1 MNLVC
6 EERFGVI
13 WDMDG
18 VLVDTGELHYQT
30 WQEILPSYGIPFS
43 RQRFRLTFGMNN
55 QGFLEYMAGKPLD
68 PAYVREIADRKES
81 RFRELINGSIQP
93 LPGVVDWLKRLGS
106 QGVRQAVA
114 SSAPQANVDVLLA
127 VLKIGDFF
135 QAAISAAE
143 MPGKPDPAVFLQAAR
158 LMDLPPASCVVVE
171 DAIPGVEAAR
181 RGGMACIAV
190 TTTNPPEALANA
202 DLVVNRLDELPGD
215 AFQRLWANRV

>member
-1 MNLVC
+1 MSYVI
-6 EERFGVI
+6 EGRFGVI

-30 WQEILPSYGIPFS
+30 WNEILPSYGIPFS

-55 QGFLEYMAGKPLD
+55 QGFLEYMAGKKLD
-68 PAYVREIADRKES
+68 PGFVREIANRKES

-93 LPGVVDWLKRLGS
+93 LPGVVDWLTRLRS

-127 VLKIGDFF
+127 VLKISDFF
-135 QAAISAAE
+135 QAAISASE

-158 LMDLPPASCVVVE
+158 LIGLSPASCVVVE
-171 DAIPGVEAAR
+171 DAIPGVQAAR
-181 RGGMACIAV
+181 RAGMACIAV
-190 TTTNPPEALANA
+190 TTTNSPDALANA
-202 DLVVNRLDELPGD
+202 NVVVDRLNELPDD
-215 AFQRLWANRV
+215 AFQRLWLNQA